1 MPISSM
7 CLKIRYRAAS
17 VVCWKG
23 LERTVSASPTFSGT
37 ARLRYVHLSM
47 SALLDD
53 AVVVVPAKV
62 TDS

>member
-1 MPISSM
+1 M
-7 CLKIRYRAAS
+7 
-17 VVCWKG
+17 
-23 LERTVSASPTFSGT
+23 SASPTFSGT